1 MSELLQTLQ
10 PYVTRISA
18 IRFSNRWPEELVLD
32 VLGLCCSHAAPGTLK
47 HLEVD
52 ELTDVK
58 AGYKRLKWPIGFLHG
73 LSSLHIGPLD
83 DAIGLSMSQLWT
95 VLVNSPHLRILQLEG
110 QHIASSDRTKNFDP
124 PALPLYSLRIL
135 ELKNI
140 QGSELL
146 QLLRTIHTGKSR
158 LHFGLSVEKCGPTVL
173 AAAKSFVKRSR
184 VVSLGLGE
192 NGTAIAKDFSDMPE
206 LHTLHFDLNNRY
218 WESID
223 LLVDLATAI
232 PKCPTIRRLHFINGY
247 IRGEPDRELIRCV
260 VNAYNLEEIYFI
272 RFTILTHG
280 YYTNWRK
287 DNRGEEREL
296 ISWLTQRVD
305 MVCVSAP
312 SPSWDLLEEKLIL

>member
-10 PYVTRISA
+10 PYATRISA
-18 IRFSNRWPEELVLD
+18 ISFSTRWPEELVRD
-32 VLGLCCSHAAPGTLK
+32 VLALCCSHAASGTLK

-58 AGYKRLKWPIGFLHG
+58 AGHKRLKWPINFLRG

-95 VLVNSPHLRILQLEG
+95 VLVNSPHLRILLLEG
-110 QHIASSDRTKNFDP
+110 QHIASSDRTRNFDP
-124 PALPLYSLRIL
+124 PALPLYLLRVL

-146 QLLRTIHTGKSR
+146 QLLQTVHTGKSR
-158 LHFGLSVEKCGPTVL
+158 LHFGLSVKKCGPTVL
-173 AAAKSFVKRSR
+173 AAAKSFIKRSQ
-184 VVSLGLGE
+184 VVSLGLGG
-192 NGTAIAKDFSDMPE
+192 NGIAIAKDFSEMPQ
-206 LHTLHFDLNNRY
+206 LHTLHFDLDHGY
-218 WESID
+218 WDNID
-223 LLVDLATAI
+223 LLVDSTNAV

-247 IRGEPDRELIRCV
+247 IRGESDRELIRRV
-260 VNAYNLEEIYFI
+260 ASAYNLEEIYFI
-272 RFTILTHG
+272 GFTILTHG

-287 DNRGEEREL
+287 DNRGQEKEL

-312 SPSWDLLEEKLIL
+312 APSWDLLEEKLVL